1 MKERLAK
8 HEIWYGDH
16 TKKRKDTKKVDNHGV
31 VVLDKRPLIKVKLK
45 DLENL
50 PHLKGDVDIYNAT
63 AFKHIT
69 KSIEKKGYLP
79 EVYGYPEVVY
89 QESSKTY
96 KVLEGNHRFK
106 ILKVLYGEDYEIEV
120 REHPSQ
126 SQYLI
131 DSFFRVIKEKFSFG
145 GLVKFIYQILKQ
157 GLITL
162 YTTPILIIYF
172 FTYIVFWQ
180 FYNFLITFLL
190 IILINI
196 MPRFYWR
203 TPLDK
208 KLTEIL
214 KPEKKLHILIFNII
228 KNAQIISYIILTL
241 WLTYRI
247 LVHDWLSFLILLITT
262 YVTQK
267 ILEYF
272 TDDAYSTLKMV
283 VSKIK
288 DWRHNRN
295 KD

>member
-16 TKKRKDTKKVDNHGV
+16 TKKSSKLGPKS
-31 VVLDKRPLIKVKLK
+31 PLIKVKLK

-120 REHPSQ
+120 RDITIQ

-162 YTTPILIIYF
+162 YTTPIPIIF
-172 FTYIVFWQ
+172 FFSYIVFWQ

-190 IILINI
+190 IILINLVPKENI
-196 MPRFYWR
+196 I
-203 TPLDK
+203 TK
-208 KLTEIL
+208 KLTTIL
-214 KPEKKLHILIFNII
+214 KPENKLHILVFNII
-228 KNAQIISYIILTL
+228 KNAQIISYIVLSL
-241 WLTYRI
+241 WLTYSI
-247 LVHDWLSFLILLITT
+247 LIHDWLSFLILLIVT
-262 YVTQK
+262 YLTQK

-272 TDDAYSTLKMV
+272 TDNSYSTLEMII
-283 VSKIK
+283 SEIK
-288 DWRHNRN
+288 GWWHERN
-295 KD
+295 KG

>member
-1 MKERLAK
+1 M
-8 HEIWYGDH
+8 
-16 TKKRKDTKKVDNHGV
+16 
-31 VVLDKRPLIKVKLK
+31 KRPLIKVKLK

-50 PHLKGDVDIYNAT
+50 PHMIGDVDIYNAT

-69 KSIEKKGYLP
+69 KSIEKKGYQP
-79 EVYGYPEVVY
+79 EVYGYPAVVY
-89 QESSKTY
+89 QENSKTY

-120 REHPSQ
+120 TEHTSQ
-126 SQYLI
+126 RQTTV
-131 DSFFRVIKEKFSFG
+131 DAFFTLIKENFSLS
-145 GLVKFIYQILKQ
+145 GLVKFIYRILKQ

-162 YTTPILIIYF
+162 YTTPIPIIF
-172 FTYIVFWQ
+172 FFSYIVFWQ

-196 MPRFYWR
+196 MPRFYRR
-203 TPLDK
+203 TSLDK

-228 KNAQIISYIILTL
+228 KNAQIISYIILML

-247 LVHDWLSFLILLITT
+247 LVHDWFSFLILLTTT
-262 YVTQK
+262 YLTQK

-272 TDDAYSTLKMV
+272 TDNSYSTLEMII
-283 VSKIK
+283 SEIK
-288 DWRHNRN
+288 GWWHERN
-295 KD
+295 KG